1 MMSPSFHVNYKYLI
15 STDGL
20 NCAWSRVEWI
30 LFSNSLLLKDKSTK
44 EQWFYPFLKDKENCV
59 MFDPLRPE
67 SLLEIVE
74 WLEANESE
82 VLNMIEKANEL
93 ANDYLTPEPIEE
105 YTVAA
110 INKYTDLLGE
120 SYFNYKYGNLD
131 ESDFANLKKASSIGQ
146 DHSNSITS
154 VKNTFRILDL
164 PIIND
169 FLAKHLETINL
180 ILFRKDIMLYEKIYY
195 YDQALIDIY
204 ELIKNSDLPL
214 EDIINDG

>member
-1 MMSPSFHVNYKYLI
+1 MMSPNFHLNYKYLI
-15 STDGL
+15 SNDGL

-59 MFDPLRPE
+59 KFDPLRPE
-67 SLLEIVE
+67 SILEIFE
-74 WLEANESE
+74 WVEANESE

-93 ANDYLTPEPIEE
+93 ANDYLTPETIEE

-120 SYFNYKYGNLD
+120 SYFNYKYGDLD
-131 ESDFANLKKASSIGQ
+131 QSDFVNLKKASSINPH
-146 DHSNSITS
+146 HSNQIISN
-154 VKNTFRILDL
+154 KNIFKILDL
-164 PIIND
+164 PRIND
-169 FLAKHLETINL
+169 FLVKHLETINL
-180 ILFRKDIMLYEKIYY
+180 VLFRKDIMLYDQIYS
-195 YDQALIDIY
+195 DEQQLKDIY
-204 ELIKNSDLPL
+204 EFIKNSDLPL